1 VNPDRDGDRAK
12 PARIGIDLD
21 NTIVCY
27 DRLFHQL
34 AVGQGLA
41 PHDAPTGKHGIR
53 EHLRATGRED
63 AWTKLQGQAY
73 GPEMHRADAFPG
85 AVKFIGDRISAGC
98 LVYIVSHR
106 SRHPYLGPPHDLHA
120 AALAWLEQNGLTRVD
135 AGLPRER
142 IFLELTREAKLR
154 RIAELECT
162 HFIDDLPEFLT
173 DQDFPPQ
180 TERVLFDPH
189 GAHLDDPDFVRADS
203 WQAITRLFAPSST
216 ERRDA
221 S

>member
-1 VNPDRDGDRAK
+1 VTTRGFGWAK

-27 DRLFHQL
+27 DRLFCEL
-34 AVGQGLA
+34 AVGKGLL
-41 PHDAPTGKHGIR
+41 PRDAPTGKYGIR
-53 EHLRATGRED
+53 EHLRSTGRED
-63 AWTKLQGQAY
+63 DWTKLQGQAY
-73 GPEMHRADAFPG
+73 GPEMHRAVAFPG
-85 AVKFIGDRISAGC
+85 AVEFFRDCVSAGHHVC
-98 LVYIVSHR
+98 IISHR

-120 AALAWLEQNGLTRVD
+120 AALAWLRQYGLTGDGD
-135 AGLPRER
+135 AGMLRDR
-142 IFLELTREAKLR
+142 VFLELTREEKLR

-173 DQDFPPQ
+173 DRDFPPE

-221 S
+221 